1 MANKI
6 IDATLRFVD
15 DFTKP
20 MNKALGTMARHSSE
34 FTKAGKNITK
44 TGKNIQKVG
53 SSLTKT
59 ATVPI
64 VGMGVAAVKTAADFE
79 SGMSKVQ
86 SISGASGKN
95 MGKLTEK
102 AKEMGAKTKFSASES
117 ADAFSYMAMAGWKT
131 KDMLKGIEGT
141 MYLAGA
147 TGEDLAQTSD
157 IVTDSLSAFGLK
169 AKDTNRFVNVLAKT
183 ASSSN
188 TDVGKMGESFKYVA
202 PAAGALGYSVED
214 TAKAL
219 GLMANSGI
227 KASQAGTSLNS
238 WLTRM
243 AKPTKESQAAM
254 DKLGISLTD
263 KKGKMKSFGQITK
276 ETRTAFAGLTKSEKA
291 QYAAMLAG
299 KTGMS
304 GLLAV
309 VNSSDKDFNKLSKSI
324 DNSSGAAKKMYDVA
338 NNNLKGGITVLKST
352 IESIAIT
359 FGQKLM
365 PIVKKGTNYIQKL
378 ANKFNSLSDS
388 QVETIIKTT
397 AIVAVVGPA
406 ITIFGGLVTKIGTTI
421 SMFGTLGKT
430 FKTLNK
436 AEKIGKIV
444 SLSGGIAVVALIA
457 LIAAGIA
464 LYKNWDK
471 VVAKAKQLG
480 KWIQSIFNKCGL
492 NVGSFVKGAKS
503 KFTEFVAKVQEFWT
517 LIKPLLNALGQLFK
531 TVFLVRLGAFVGGA
545 IGLFGSLIK
554 SAGDVVS
561 GLVTAFGGIIDFI
574 SGVFTG
580 NWRKAW
586 NGVKNIFGGIFSSLV
601 ALVKTPMNAV
611 ISLINGAIAGINKL
625 GVKIPKWVPGLGGK
639 KIAFNIPTIP
649 MLYKGTD
656 NWAGGPA
663 MVHDKGA
670 EIIDL
675 PKGSRVYPH
684 DKSIQMAK
692 AEGKKNVI
700 FKIEKLCEKIIVRND
715 EDIDKIADALA
726 KRLEEAAVNMA

>member
-15 DFTKP
+15 NFTKP

-388 QVETIIKTT
+388 QVETIIKTA

-554 SAGDVVS
+554 SAGDIVS

-580 NWRKAW
+580 NWSKAW

>member
-1 MANKI
+1 MANRI

-15 DFTKP
+15 NFTKP

-352 IESIAIT
+352 IESIAIM

-388 QVETIIKTT
+388 QVETIIKTA

-480 KWIQSIFNKCGL
+480 KWIQSIFSKCGL
-492 NVGSFVKGAKS
+492 DVGSFVKGAKS

-517 LIKPLLNALGQLFK
+517 LIKPRLNALGQLFK

-554 SAGDVVS
+554 SAGDIVS

-580 NWRKAW
+580 NWSKAW

-656 NWAGGPA
+656 NWAGGLA

>member
-388 QVETIIKTT
+388 QVETIIKTA

-554 SAGDVVS
+554 SAGDIVS

-611 ISLINGAIAGINKL
+611 ISLINGAIAGVNKL

>member
-1 MANKI
+1 
-6 IDATLRFVD
+6 
-15 DFTKP
+15 
-20 MNKALGTMARHSSE
+20 MARHSSE

-388 QVETIIKTT
+388 QVETIIKTA

-554 SAGDVVS
+554 SAGDIVS

-580 NWRKAW
+580 NWSKAW

>member
-276 ETRTAFAGLTKSEKA
+276 ETRMAFAGLTKSEKA

-388 QVETIIKTT
+388 QVETIIKTA

-406 ITIFGGLVTKIGTTI
+406 ITVFGGLVTKIGTTI

-480 KWIQSIFNKCGL
+480 KWIQSIFSKCGL

-517 LIKPLLNALGQLFK
+517 LIKPRLNALGQLFK

-554 SAGDVVS
+554 SAGDIVS

-580 NWRKAW
+580 NWSKAW

>member
-15 DFTKP
+15 NFTKP

-388 QVETIIKTT
+388 QVETIIKTA

-554 SAGDVVS
+554 SAGDIVS

-586 NGVKNIFGGIFSSLV
+586 NGVKNIFGGIFSSLL

-715 EDIDKIADALA
+715 EDIDKIADVLA

>member
-15 DFTKP
+15 NFTKP

-388 QVETIIKTT
+388 QVETIIKTA

-554 SAGDVVS
+554 SAGDIVS

-586 NGVKNIFGGIFSSLV
+586 NGVKNIFGGIFSSLL

-663 MVHDKGA
+663 MVYDKGA

-715 EDIDKIADALA
+715 EDIDKIADVLA

>member
-15 DFTKP
+15 NFTKP

-102 AKEMGAKTKFSASES
+102 AKEMGAKTKFSVSES

-388 QVETIIKTT
+388 QVETIIKTA

-531 TVFLVRLGAFVGGA
+531 TVFLVRLGAFVGA

-554 SAGDVVS
+554 SAGDIVS

-580 NWRKAW
+580 NWSKAW

>member
-53 SSLTKT
+53 SSLAKT

>member
-1 MANKI
+1 LANKI

>member
-1 MANKI
+1 
-6 IDATLRFVD
+6 
-15 DFTKP
+15 
-20 MNKALGTMARHSSE
+20 MARHSSE

>member
-388 QVETIIKTT
+388 QVETIIKTA

-480 KWIQSIFNKCGL
+480 KWIQSIFSKCGL
-492 NVGSFVKGAKS
+492 DVGSFVKGAKS

-517 LIKPLLNALGQLFK
+517 LIKPRLNALGQLFK

-554 SAGDVVS
+554 SAGDIVS

-580 NWRKAW
+580 NWSKAW

>member
-15 DFTKP
+15 NFTKP

-202 PAAGALGYSVED
+202 PAAGALGYSVKD

-388 QVETIIKTT
+388 QVETIIKTA

-503 KFTEFVAKVQEFWT
+503 KFTEFVAKVQEFWL

-554 SAGDVVS
+554 SAGDIVS

-611 ISLINGAIAGINKL
+611 ISLINGAIAGVNKL

>member
-64 VGMGVAAVKTAADFE
+64 VGMGVVAVKTAADFE

>member
-1 MANKI
+1 
-6 IDATLRFVD
+6 
-15 DFTKP
+15 
-20 MNKALGTMARHSSE
+20 MARHSSE

-102 AKEMGAKTKFSASES
+102 AKEMGAKTKFSVSES

-388 QVETIIKTT
+388 QVETIIKTA

-554 SAGDVVS
+554 SAGDIVS

-580 NWRKAW
+580 NWSKAW

>member
-388 QVETIIKTT
+388 QVETIIKTA

-480 KWIQSIFNKCGL
+480 KWIQSIFSKCGL
-492 NVGSFVKGAKS
+492 DVGSFVKGAKS

-517 LIKPLLNALGQLFK
+517 LIKPRLNALGQLFK

-554 SAGDVVS
+554 SAGDIVS

-580 NWRKAW
+580 NWSKAW

-715 EDIDKIADALA
+715 EDIDMIADALA

>member
-15 DFTKP
+15 NFTKP

-388 QVETIIKTT
+388 QVETIIKTA

-480 KWIQSIFNKCGL
+480 KWIQSIFSKCGL
-492 NVGSFVKGAKS
+492 DVGSFVKGAKS

-517 LIKPLLNALGQLFK
+517 LIKPRLNALGQLFK

-554 SAGDVVS
+554 SAGDIVS

-580 NWRKAW
+580 NWSKAW

>member
-64 VGMGVAAVKTAADFE
+64 VGMGVAAVKTATDFE

-276 ETRTAFAGLTKSEKA
+276 ETRMAFAGLTKSEKA

-388 QVETIIKTT
+388 QVETIIKTA

-406 ITIFGGLVTKIGTTI
+406 ITVFGGLVTKIGTTI

-480 KWIQSIFNKCGL
+480 KWIQSIFSKCGL

-503 KFTEFVAKVQEFWT
+503 KFTEFVAKVQVFWT
-517 LIKPLLNALGQLFK
+517 LIKPRLNALGQLFK

-554 SAGDVVS
+554 SAGDIVS

-580 NWRKAW
+580 NWSKAW

>member
-15 DFTKP
+15 NFTKP
-20 MNKALGTMARHSSE
+20 MNKALGTMTRHSSE

-44 TGKNIQKVG
+44 TGQNIQKVG

-352 IESIAIT
+352 IESIAIM

-388 QVETIIKTT
+388 QVDTIIKTA

-503 KFTEFVAKVQEFWT
+503 KFTEFITKIQEFWT
-517 LIKPLLNALGQLFK
+517 LIKPPLNALGQLFK

-554 SAGDVVS
+554 SAGNIVS

-580 NWRKAW
+580 NWGKAW

>member
-15 DFTKP
+15 NFTKP

-86 SISGASGKN
+86 SISGASGKD

-117 ADAFSYMAMAGWKT
+117 ADAFSYMAMAGWDT
-131 KDMLKGIEGT
+131 KQMLEGIEHT

-147 TGEDLAQTSD
+147 TGEDLAQVSD

-169 AKDTNRFVNVLAKT
+169 AKKTEKFVDVLAKT
-183 ASSSN
+183 ASSTN
-188 TDVGKMGESFKYVA
+188 TDVGKMGETFKYVA
-202 PAAGALGYSVED
+202 PTAGALKFTVKD
-214 TAKAL
+214 TAKAI

-243 AKPTKESQAAM
+243 AKPTKESQSAM

-263 KKGKMKSFGQITK
+263 KNGKMKSFGQITK

-304 GLLAV
+304 GLLAI
-309 VNSSDKDFNKLSKSI
+309 VNASNKDFNKLSRAI
-324 DNSSGAAKKMYDVA
+324 GNSSGAAKKMYDVA
-338 NNNLKGGITVLKST
+338 NNNLKGAITVIKST

-359 FGQKLM
+359 FGKKLM
-365 PIVKKGTNYIQKL
+365 PIVKKGTSYIQKL
-378 ANKFNSLSDS
+378 ADKFNSLSDS
-388 QVETIIKTT
+388 QVETIIKTA

-554 SAGDVVS
+554 SAGDIVS

>member
-388 QVETIIKTT
+388 QVETIIKTA

-480 KWIQSIFNKCGL
+480 KWIQSIFSKCGL
-492 NVGSFVKGAKS
+492 DVGSFVKGAKS

-517 LIKPLLNALGQLFK
+517 LIKPRLNALGQLFK
-531 TVFLVRLGAFVGGA
+531 TVFLVRLGGFVGGA

-554 SAGDVVS
+554 SAGDIVS

-580 NWRKAW
+580 NWSKAW

>member
-1 MANKI
+1 
-6 IDATLRFVD
+6 
-15 DFTKP
+15 
-20 MNKALGTMARHSSE
+20 
-34 FTKAGKNITK
+34 
-44 TGKNIQKVG
+44 
-53 SSLTKT
+53 
-59 ATVPI
+59 
-64 VGMGVAAVKTAADFE
+64 
-79 SGMSKVQ
+79 
-86 SISGASGKN
+86 
-95 MGKLTEK
+95 
-102 AKEMGAKTKFSASES
+102 
-117 ADAFSYMAMAGWKT
+117 
-131 KDMLKGIEGT
+131 MLKGIEGT

>member
-15 DFTKP
+15 NFTKP

-44 TGKNIQKVG
+44 TGQNIQKVG

-86 SISGASGKN
+86 SICGANSED

-131 KDMLKGIEGT
+131 KDMLNGIEGT

-169 AKDTNRFVNVLAKT
+169 AKDTNRFVDVLAKT

-263 KKGKMKSFGQITK
+263 KNGKMKSFGQITK

-352 IESIAIT
+352 IESIAIK

-388 QVETIIKTT
+388 QVETIIKTA

-421 SMFGTLGKT
+421 SMFGMLGKT

-436 AEKIGKIV
+436 VGKIGKIV

-471 VVAKAKQLG
+471 VVVKAKQLG
-480 KWIQSIFNKCGL
+480 KWIQSIFSKCGL
-492 NVGSFVKGAKS
+492 DVGSFIKGAKS

-517 LIKPLLNALGQLFK
+517 LIKPRLNALGQLFK

-554 SAGDVVS
+554 SAGDIVS

-580 NWRKAW
+580 NWSKAW

>member
-338 NNNLKGGITVLKST
+338 NNNLKGVITVLKST

-388 QVETIIKTT
+388 QVETIIKTA

-480 KWIQSIFNKCGL
+480 KWIQSIFSKCGL
-492 NVGSFVKGAKS
+492 DVGSFVKGAKS

-517 LIKPLLNALGQLFK
+517 LIKPRLNALGQLFK

-554 SAGDVVS
+554 SAGDIVS

-580 NWRKAW
+580 NWSKAW

>member
-480 KWIQSIFNKCGL
+480 KWIQSIFSKCGL
-492 NVGSFVKGAKS
+492 DVGSFVKGAKS

-517 LIKPLLNALGQLFK
+517 LIKPRLNALGQLFK

-554 SAGDVVS
+554 SAGDIVS

-580 NWRKAW
+580 NWSKAW

>member
-480 KWIQSIFNKCGL
+480 KWIQSIFSKCGL
-492 NVGSFVKGAKS
+492 DVGSFVKGAKS

-517 LIKPLLNALGQLFK
+517 LIKPRLNALGQLFK

-554 SAGDVVS
+554 SAGDIVS

-580 NWRKAW
+580 NWSKAW

-663 MVHDKGA
+663 MVRDKGA

>member
-388 QVETIIKTT
+388 QVETIIKTA

-406 ITIFGGLVTKIGTTI
+406 ITVFGGLVTKIGTTI

-480 KWIQSIFNKCGL
+480 KWIQSIFSKCGL

-517 LIKPLLNALGQLFK
+517 LIKPRLNALGQLFK

-554 SAGDVVS
+554 SAGDIVS

-580 NWRKAW
+580 NWSKAW

>member
-15 DFTKP
+15 NFTKP

-352 IESIAIT
+352 IESIAIM

-388 QVETIIKTT
+388 QVETIIKTA

-480 KWIQSIFNKCGL
+480 KWIHSIFSKCGL
-492 NVGSFVKGAKS
+492 DVGSFVKGAKS

-517 LIKPLLNALGQLFK
+517 LIKPRLNALGQLFK

-554 SAGDVVS
+554 SAGDIVS

-580 NWRKAW
+580 NWSKAW

>member
-15 DFTKP
+15 EFTKP

-86 SISGASGKN
+86 SICGANSED

-117 ADAFSYMAMAGWKT
+117 ADAFSYMAMAGWDA
-131 KDMLKGIEGT
+131 KDMLVGIEHT

-147 TGEDLAQTSD
+147 TGEDLAQVSD
-157 IVTDSLSAFGLK
+157 IVTDSLSAFGLT
-169 AKDTNRFVNVLAKT
+169 AQETERFVDVLAKT
-183 ASSSN
+183 AATAN

-202 PAAGALGYSVED
+202 PTAGALTYSIED

-227 KASQAGTSLNS
+227 KSSQAGTSLNS

-254 DKLGISLTD
+254 DKLGLTLTN
-263 KKGKMKSFGQITK
+263 KNGKMKEFGQVIK
-276 ETRTAFAGLTKSEKA
+276 ETRTAFAGLSESEKA

-388 QVETIIKTT
+388 QVETIIKTA

-503 KFTEFVAKVQEFWT
+503 KFTEFITKIQEFWT
-517 LIKPLLNALGQLFK
+517 LIKPPLNALGQLFK

-554 SAGDVVS
+554 SAGNIVS

-580 NWRKAW
+580 NWSKAW